1 VPYAIPAPEGPRL
14 GAAVPAYLFHLHD
27 GPARPPVDE
36 PVEAVDD
43 AEAYDLAQIRLS
55 LSRAFTDVRVRRNGV
70 ELFHLR
76 RDSKS

>member
-1 VPYAIPAPEGPRL
+1 MPE
-14 GAAVPAYLFHLHD
+14 YLFHLHD
-27 GPARPPVDE
+27 GPARPPMDE
-36 PVEAVDD
+36 TVEAQDD
-43 AEAYDLAQIRLS
+43 AEAKDLAQIRLS